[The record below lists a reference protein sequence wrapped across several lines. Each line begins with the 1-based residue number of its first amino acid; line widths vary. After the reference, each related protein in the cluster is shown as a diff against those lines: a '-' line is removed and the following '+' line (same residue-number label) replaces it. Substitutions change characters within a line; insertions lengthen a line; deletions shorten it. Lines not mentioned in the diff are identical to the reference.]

1 VSLRLRWVLAAI
13 VGAALIGALVWAYSG
28 DESFTRATAES
39 QLQQFHDERRPNTPA
54 EGVHCDTA
62 GDAWRCRFRE
72 DGKEC
77 AGAVSGKPSSPQ
89 VTYFCG

>member
-1 VSLRLRWVLAAI
+1 VSLRWRWLLAALA
-13 VGAALIGALVWAYSG
+13 GAAVFAGVLWLVGG
-28 DESFTRATAES
+28 DAQFTRATAED
-39 QLQQFHDERRPNTPA
+39 QLQQFHDERRPSQPA
-54 EGVHCDTA
+54 MGIHCDEA

-77 AGAVSGKPSSPQ
+77 AGAVSGKPSQPA